1 MRNRYTRAVVF
12 VCLGLATFAALA
24 TLGAGPAWARGF
36 RATPVTPDGPSPEAL
51 AEKAARAAKAVEKLA
66 GLIGRQ
72 ALRPVDAKVVEDDAR
87 RMVRSWSDEQVQ
99 GFLAGESLGTVQNG
113 ERYTA
118 KTAGEN
124 AAGSSA
130 TTATTAA
137 AAASLGDPQANLIFV
152 PVSPCRIVDTRL
164 AGGAIAANSMR
175 SFLVTG
181 STGFEGQ
188 GGKAG
193 GCGIPQGAMTP
204 LAAAVVINF
213 VAVGPQGAG
222 DLRAWAYAQPK
233 PLAAVLNYANVPGL
247 NIANG
252 IVVPIAGTSDQP
264 DDLSV
269 STDVSGTHLV
279 ADVTGYFTRFPIEQF
294 QGSLKTTVAET
305 DDSTLTD
312 LGSGACTQVNSCTV
326 TAPADGKVVVASWVG
341 VVANHAQGTTD
352 KVALGFETASPVAC
366 GWQADSSNAS
376 VMTASAGLGTNI
388 DYDMTLSHGA
398 TFPVTAG
405 TTQTYYLS
413 IQWLAGANTGDQYEN
428 SRMICTFIPN

>member
-12 VCLGLATFAALA
+12 VCLGLSAFV
-24 TLGAGPAWARGF
+24 AGPVAARGL
-36 RATPVTPDGPSPEAL
+36 RATTAPADGPSAEAL
-51 AEKAARAAKAVEKLA
+51 AEKAARAVKAQEKLA
-66 GLIGRQ
+66 GLIERQ
-72 ALRPVDAKVVEDDAR
+72 SVRPVDAKVVEEDAR
-87 RMVRSWSDEQVQ
+87 RLVGAWSDEQIQ
-99 GFLAGESLGTVQNG
+99 GFLGGDSLNTILTS

-118 KTAGEN
+118 KTA
-124 AAGSSA
+124 
-130 TTATTAA
+130 TTAKAA
-137 AAASLGDPQANLIFV
+137 AAAATLGDPQSDLIFV
-152 PVSPCRIVDTRL
+152 PVTPCRIIDTRL

-188 GGKAG
+188 GGKSG
-193 GCGIPQGAMTP
+193 GCGIPQGASTP

-213 VAVGPQGAG
+213 VAVGPQGPG
-222 DLRAWAYAQPK
+222 DMRAWPFGQTK

-279 ADVTGYFTRFPIEQF
+279 ADVTGYFTRFPVEQF
-294 QGSLKTTVAET
+294 QGSLKSTVAEVN
-305 DDSTLTD
+305 DSTLTD
-312 LGSGACTQVNSCTV
+312 LGSGACTQVNSCTI
-326 TAPADGKVVVASWVG
+326 TAPADGKVIVGSWVG

-352 KVALGFETASPVAC
+352 KVAFGFETASPVTC

-398 TFPVTAG
+398 TYPITSG